1 MSAKYKVSVIIPIY
15 NVAEYL
21 EECLESMVRQTI
33 DSLEV
38 IMVDDGS
45 TDISGVIAQEYAKNY
60 DNFFYYL
67 KENGGLG
74 NARNY
79 GIQFVHGDYII
90 FLDSDDIVPDGAYE
104 AMYKKAVETGN
115 DMVVGDVQRFNS
127 RKIYNSGLHRKAFR
141 DAYDK
146 TSILETPQLIYD
158 TTSWNKMIKFSFWK
172 EHDFKSPEKI

>member
-1 MSAKYKVSVIIPIY
+1 MERFDKHWDVYK
-15 NVAEYL
+15 
-21 EECLESMVRQTI
+21 RQ
-33 DSLEV
+33 
-38 IMVDDGS
+38 
-45 TDISGVIAQEYAKNY
+45 
-60 DNFFYYL
+60 
-67 KENGGLG
+67 
-74 NARNY
+74 
-79 GIQFVHGDYII
+79 QFVHGDYII

-158 TTSWNKMIKFSFWK
+158 TCLLYTSRCV
-172 EHDFKSPEKI
+172 